1 MNITTTSKLTKKYQA
16 TIPEPVRR
24 LLNLGAG
31 DAIAFDIE
39 NNDVHI
45 RKARAVDFAF
55 AQSLE
60 DTLTE
65 WSSTED
71 EDAYREL

>member
-1 MNITTTSKLTKKYQA
+1 METATSKLTKKYQA

-24 LLNLGAG
+24 VLGLKAG
-31 DAIAFDIE
+31 DAVAFDIQG
-39 NNDVHI
+39 DSI
-45 RKARAVDFAF
+45 QLRKARSVDLAF

-60 DTLTE
+60 GTLGE
-65 WSSTED
+65 WMSEAD

>member
-1 MNITTTSKLTKKYQA
+1 MNTATSKLTSKYQA

-24 LLNLGAG
+24 LLKLQAG
-31 DAIAFDIE
+31 DVIAFDIKG
-39 NNDVHI
+39 DAVQL
-45 RKARAVDFAF
+45 RKARAVDPAV

-60 DTLTE
+60 GALSE
-65 WSSTED
+65 WASAVD